1 MKLFPEPPSALLG
14 RHAPQLKRLV
24 PKGLRPRAFAL
35 FYRSLPSAGRAAI
48 FARRCRSA
56 AQYCQDNGSPLYAHL
71 LRVAADDIE
80 ANGPCRAVVQG
91 YRTHGGVPPAAN
103 TRALMAAVHR
113 IVLEQSGTA
122 LEPFYPSVGGS
133 VDMAKVG
140 PAFLEV
146 VSQHRDRVRE
156 LMNRPVQTNEV
167 TRSRALVGGFLLAA
181 ERTQLP
187 LHILELGSSG
197 GLNLRW
203 DHYYYEVDGATWG
216 DPRSPVH
223 LVGGFIAG
231 RPPFHLQARVVE
243 RRGCDLEPLDA
254 SSREGQLVLLSQVW
268 PDQIERVELLK
279 GAFKVAERVEAPI
292 DGSDALSWVTEQLR
306 TQRPGVC
313 TVVFDTGLK
322 EYLPPSVHDGIERTI
337 ADAGSRAT
345 AESPVARLHVR
356 PADGVKGVDG
366 ELELIVWPGERKQTL
381 AQNADPYAREVHWVG
396 PQADAG
402 RG

>member
-1 MKLFPEPPSALLG
+1 MRQLREAPSALLG

-24 PKGLRPRAFAL
+24 PESLRPRAYAM

-56 AQYCQDNGSPLYAHL
+56 ARYCQDNGSPLYAHL

-80 ANGPCRAVVQG
+80 AHGPCWDVVQG
-91 YRTHGGVPPAAN
+91 YRTQGGVPPAAN

-113 IVLEQSGTA
+113 IVLEQPGTA
-122 LEPFYPSVGGS
+122 LEPFYPSTGGT

-140 PAFLEV
+140 PAFLALISE
-146 VSQHRDRVRE
+146 HRDRVQE
-156 LMNRPVQTNEV
+156 LMERPVQTNEV

-181 ERTQLP
+181 ERTKLP
-187 LHILELGSSG
+187 LRVLELGASG

-203 DHYYYEVDGATWG
+203 DHYYYEVDGAKWG
-216 DPRSPVH
+216 DPGSPVR
-223 LVGGFIAG
+223 LVGGFTAG
-231 RPPFHLQARVVE
+231 RPPLHLRAEVIE

-268 PDQIERVELLK
+268 PDQLERVALLK
-279 GAFKVAERVEAPI
+279 GAFDVAERVAAPI
-292 DGSDALSWVTEQLR
+292 DRSDALAWVTAQLS
-306 TQRPGVC
+306 TPRPGVC

-322 EYLPPSVHDGIERTI
+322 EYLPPAVHDGIERVI
-337 ADAGSRAT
+337 AQAGTSAT

-356 PADGVKGVDG
+356 PAGGVEGVDG
-366 ELELIVWPGERKQTL
+366 ELELMVWPRGHRQTL
-381 AQNADPYAREVHWVG
+381 AQNGDPYAREVRWVG
-396 PQADAG
+396 PG
-402 RG
+402 G